1 VLGRMTNAALVFPQ
15 SCIHCIRLSFR
26 FLTFTAN
33 FGGFLAILKSCEEA
47 SYGLPA
53 EGISA

>member
-53 EGISA
+53 EGITA